1 IVRETRLRSIGSAR
15 RERKRR
21 WGRERDNEIYP
32 AGLPVAGRGYAA
44 HRSRVN
50 LEFGEIA
57 LHRHRRILQI
67 VLHLHI
73 NSAGPV
79 GNKLRNG
86 DRSQETDDRHHQE
99 QLDQRET
106 SDRFIDARRHA
117 YPGWS
122 CFYELSIPRII
133 TKLST
138 QWPVF
143 SRISEASAR
152 SSKRSRASLIRS
164 ATFSLSL
171 SI

>member
-1 IVRETRLRSIGSAR
+1 MRPDTLPDRPFSCGRRSNVKRLLKRSKYKSIDRAGDAIVRETRLRAIGSAR

-21 WGRERDNEIYP
+21 WGRDRDNEIYP
-32 AGLPVAGRGYAA
+32 VGLPVTGRGYAA
-44 HRSRVN
+44 HRSRIN

-86 DRSQETDDRHHQE
+86 DRSQETDDRHYQE

-122 CFYELSIPRII
+122 CFYEL
-133 TKLST
+133 
-138 QWPVF
+138 
-143 SRISEASAR
+143 
-152 SSKRSRASLIRS
+152 
-164 ATFSLSL
+164 
-171 SI
+171 